1 MYHQELIMS
10 FGEIFTIQDE
20 NEPVRNCTVSREIY
34 NHAGNVI
41 TYFSLDK
48 DSDIS
53 PELYNNHKLL
63 IISSGQVEILSRSLT
78 EGECVITPVNS
89 PVGVKAL
96 SDSVYTEILFNSG
109 GFTMNE
115 AIKSGEVFKLSELVP
130 YQEGRIINMDI
141 AHNDKMKFAVM
152 AFAEG
157 TGLSE
162 HAAPGDAL
170 IFALDGEGIIGYEGR
185 EYHIKAGENFRFAK
199 NGKHYVKAQ
208 GNFKMALLLTLD

>member
-1 MYHQELIMS
+1 MYGKVFS
-10 FGEIFTIQDE
+10 IQDE
-20 NEPVRNCTVSREIY
+20 NKPVKNCTVSREIY
-34 NHAGNVI
+34 THEGNSI
-41 TYFSLDK
+41 TYCSLYK
-48 DSDIS
+48 DTDIS
-53 PELYNNHKLL
+53 PELYSNHKLL
-63 IISSGQVEILSRSLT
+63 IISSGKIETLSRSLT

-89 PVGVKAL
+89 PVGVKAF
-96 SDSVYTEILFNSG
+96 SESVYTEILLNSG

-115 AIKSGEVFKLSELVP
+115 AIKPGEVFKLSELVP